1 MATVWLL
8 LRADLRHRWRA
19 LLGLT
24 LLLGLVGGVVLTAA
38 TGARRTDTVY
48 PRLMAWSNA
57 SQLDI
62 VPQGTG
68 QHGYYTA
75 LARLPQVEAMGIGQL
90 DQAALPSERDA
101 EVQLASS
108 PDGSFG
114 ARTDQ
119 VRVLAGHLFDPH
131 AAGQA
136 MIDQDMAAAEHLKP
150 GGTVRLLVVPNDPAT
165 GTPDFAKAVQV
176 AFLVTAIVTFDPQIE
191 IADGGYGAPT
201 VLASA
206 PFAATPIAR
215 AASYGDEAAVRL
227 RPGASMSQFVAA
239 ASALAKRYA
248 GTPSQPGTGGRV
260 DVVSPADQIAALEQS
275 VRPQAVALAAFA
287 ALAGLIALAVLSQLL
302 SRQLALDAAELP
314 VLRAI
319 GATRGALVALSLARL
334 AAVTVGGA
342 LIAVAVAVAA
352 SPLMPI
358 GPARAAEPTPGVEV
372 NFAVLGA
379 GAAVITLLP
388 LAFLAR
394 AAWRVAAQA
403 AGPPGRTATGSGAA
417 RPSRLPAL
425 LSRAGSVAGTLGVRL
440 AFEPGRGRTAVP
452 VRSALAGSV
461 IAIGAVVAAGVFGAS
476 LLGLIGTP
484 HEYGQNWDA
493 MTDLG
498 FGGVPPQLAAKFIA
512 ANPAVAQYAA
522 GDYGAVTIK
531 ERNIAAIGL
540 DERGGHGYLTL
551 LAGRAPAAVGEIAL
565 GAQTMRALG
574 LRLGQAVRVT
584 ANHQSTSTEDKTT
597 VMRVVGVVVLPRFAR
612 GSFAP
617 TGLGAGAVVPASV
630 LTEPNRS
637 SGCAGPLCY
646 NFFLLRYQPGTD
658 PAVQDA
664 RMTALL
670 RAQHCPIDSCATTGD
685 QRPAAILNYA
695 TVRDVPL
702 VLGAVLAVLALC
714 TLAHVLL
721 TSVRRRRRDLAVLKT
736 LGLTRPEV
744 LRLVAWQATALA
756 AAALLVGVPLGVI
769 AGRQAWAFF
778 ANAAGVAPRP
788 DVPLSLVLLAVPV
801 TLLLAN
807 VIAALP
813 GWTAAQLRPAAVLH
827 AE

>member
-19 LLGLT
+19 LLGLA
-24 LLLGLVGGVVLTAA
+24 LLLGFVGGVVLTAA
-38 TGARRTDTVY
+38 AGAWRTDTVY

-57 SQLDI
+57 SQVDI

-68 QHGYYTA
+68 QNGYYTA
-75 LARLPQVEAMGIGQL
+75 LARLPQIESMGIGQL
-90 DQAALPSERDA
+90 DQAALPSDRDTA
-101 EVQLASS
+101 VQLASS
-108 PDGSFG
+108 PDASFG
-114 ARTDQ
+114 VRTDR

-150 GGTVRLLVVPNDPAT
+150 GGTVRVLVVPNDPAT
-165 GTPDFAKAVQV
+165 GTPDFAKAVPV
-176 AFLVTAIVTFDPQIE
+176 AFLVTAIVAFDPQIE

-227 RPGASMSQFVAA
+227 RPGAAVPQFTAA
-239 ASALAKRYA
+239 ASALARRYA
-248 GTPSQPGTGGRV
+248 GTPSRPGTGGRV

-319 GATRGALVALSLARL
+319 GATRGALAALSLARL
-334 AAVTVGGA
+334 AVITAGGA

-358 GPARAAEPTPGVEV
+358 GPARAADPAPGVET
-372 NFAVLGA
+372 NLAVLAA
-379 GAAVITLLP
+379 GAAAIALLP

-394 AAWRVAAQA
+394 AAWRTAAQA
-403 AGPPGRTATGSGAA
+403 AGPLGVSDPGAGA
-417 RPSRLPAL
+417 RPARLPAL
-425 LSRAGSVAGTLGVRL
+425 LGRAGSIAGTLGVRL
-440 AFEPGRGRTAVP
+440 AFEPGHGQTAVP

-461 IAIGAVVAAGVFGAS
+461 IAIGAVVAAGVFGTS

-484 HEYGQNWDA
+484 HAYGQNWDA
-493 MTDLG
+493 VTDLG
-498 FGGVPPQLAAKFIA
+498 FGGVPPQLAARFIA

-522 GDYGAVTIK
+522 GDYGGVTIGK
-531 ERNIAAIGL
+531 RNIAAIGL

-597 VMRVVGVVVLPRFAR
+597 LMRVVGVVVLPRFAR

-617 TGLGAGAVVPASV
+617 TGLGAGAVVPVSV
-630 LTEPNRS
+630 LTEPNKS
-637 SGCAGPLCY
+637 SGCTGPLCY

-685 QRPAAILNYA
+685 QRPAEIVNYA
-695 TVRDVPL
+695 GVRDVPL
-702 VLGAVLAVLALC
+702 VLGAVLAGLALC

-736 LGLTRPEV
+736 LGLTRTEV

-756 AAALLVGVPLGVI
+756 AAALLIGVPLGVI

-778 ANAAGVAPRP
+778 ADAAGVAPRP

-807 VIAALP
+807 AIAALP
-813 GWTAAQLRPAAVLH
+813 GWAAARLRPAAVLH

>member
-19 LLGLT
+19 LLGLA
-24 LLLGLVGGVVLTAA
+24 LILGLVGGVVITAA
-38 TGARRTDTVY
+38 AGARRTATAY

-68 QHGYYTA
+68 QTGYYTA
-75 LARLPQVEAMGIGQL
+75 LARLPQVESMGIGQL
-90 DQAALPSERDA
+90 DQAALPSDRDT

-108 PDGSFG
+108 PDASFG
-114 ARTDQ
+114 VRTDR

-165 GTPDFAKAVQV
+165 GTPDFAKAVPV
-176 AFLVTAIVTFDPQIE
+176 AFLVTAIVAFDPQVE

-227 RPGASMSQFVAA
+227 RPGAAMPPQFVAA

-248 GTPSQPGTGGRV
+248 GTPSRPGTGGRV

-314 VLRAI
+314 VLRAL

-342 LIAVAVAVAA
+342 LIAVGVAVAA

-358 GPARAAEPTPGVEV
+358 GPARAAEPVPGVEV
-372 NFAVLGA
+372 NLAFLAA
-379 GAAVITLLP
+379 GAAAIALLP
-388 LAFLAR
+388 LTFLAR
-394 AAWRVAAQA
+394 AAWRTAAQA
-403 AGPPGRTATGSGAA
+403 AGPLGVTDPGAGA
-417 RPSRLPAL
+417 RPARLPAL
-425 LSRAGSVAGTLGVRL
+425 LGRAGSVAGMLGVRL
-440 AFEPGRGRTAVP
+440 AFEPGHGRTAVP

-461 IAIGAVVAAGVFGAS
+461 IAIGAVVAASVFGTS

-493 MTDLG
+493 VTDLG
-498 FGGVPPQLAAKFIA
+498 FGGVTPQLAGKFIA
-512 ANPAVAQYAA
+512 ANPAVAQYAV
-522 GDYGAVTIK
+522 GDYGAVTIAR
-531 ERNIAAIGL
+531 RNIAAIGL

-584 ANHQSTSTEDKTT
+584 ANHESTSTEDKTT

-630 LTEPNRS
+630 LTEPNQS
-637 SGCAGPLCY
+637 SGCPGPLCY

-658 PAVQDA
+658 PAVQNA

-670 RAQHCPIDSCATTGD
+670 RARHCPIDSCTTTGD
-685 QRPAAILNYA
+685 QRPAEIVNYA
-695 TVRDVPL
+695 AVRDVPL
-702 VLGAVLAVLALC
+702 VLGAVLAVLAVG

-721 TSVRRRRRDLAVLKT
+721 TGVRRRRRDLAVLKT
-736 LGLTRPEV
+736 LGLTRSEV

-756 AAALLVGVPLGVI
+756 VAALLIGVPLGIV

-778 ANAAGVAPRP
+778 ANAAGVAARP

-807 VIAALP
+807 AIAALP
-813 GWTAAQLRPAAVLH
+813 GWTAARLRPAAVLH

>member
-1 MATVWLL
+1 MTCIWLL
-8 LRADLRHRWRA
+8 LRADLRHRWRV
-19 LLGLT
+19 LLGLA

-38 TGARRTDTVY
+38 AGARRTDTVY

-75 LARLPQVEAMGIGQL
+75 LARLPQVESMGIGQL
-90 DQAALPSERDA
+90 DQAALPSDRDT

-108 PDGSFG
+108 PDASFG
-114 ARTDQ
+114 VRTDR

-165 GTPDFAKAVQV
+165 GTPDFAKAVPV
-176 AFLVTAIVTFDPQIE
+176 AFLVTAIVAFDPQTE
-191 IADGGYGAPT
+191 IADGGYGSPT

-215 AASYGDEAAVRL
+215 AASYGDEATVRL
-227 RPGASMSQFVAA
+227 RPGAWMSQFVGA
-239 ASALAKRYA
+239 ASALAKRYL

-287 ALAGLIALAVLSQLL
+287 ALAGVIALAVLSQLL
-302 SRQLALDAAELP
+302 SRQLALDATELP

-358 GPARAAEPTPGVEV
+358 GPARAAEPAPGVEV
-372 NFAVLGA
+372 NLAVLGA
-379 GAAVITLLP
+379 GAAVIALLP
-388 LAFLAR
+388 LAVLAR
-394 AAWRVAAQA
+394 AAWRAAAQA
-403 AGPPGRTATGSGAA
+403 AGPPGVTDAGAGAA
-417 RPSRLPAL
+417 RPSRLSAP

-493 MTDLG
+493 VTDLG

-522 GDYGAVTIK
+522 GDYGAVTIG

-551 LAGRAPAAVGEIAL
+551 LAGRAPAGPGEIAL

-597 VMRVVGVVVLPRFAR
+597 VMRVVGVVLPRFAR

-630 LTEPNRS
+630 LTEPNQS

-744 LRLVAWQATALA
+744 IRLVAWQATALA
-756 AAALLVGVPLGVI
+756 AAALLIGVPLGVI
-769 AGRQAWAFF
+769 AGRQAWALF

-813 GWTAAQLRPAAVLH
+813 GWTAARLRPAAVLR